1 MATHVIIAFVPPYL
15 QRSFP
20 THEALDAVYATVVG
34 VSATVS
40 AVLIG
45 VICEVRAGAFPM
57 ATWVFSSDTLLHYI
71 RPALERGAP
80 VHPEL

>member
-15 QRSFP
+15 QRAFP

-45 VICEVRAGAFPM
+45 VICEVRLRCFP
-57 ATWVFSSDTLLHYI
+57 W
-71 RPALERGAP
+71 
-80 VHPEL
+80 

>member
-40 AVLIG
+40 AIIIG
-45 VICEVRAGAFPM
+45 VICEVRTTG
-57 ATWVFSSDTLLHYI
+57 VL
-71 RPALERGAP
+71 
-80 VHPEL
+80 

>member
-15 QRSFP
+15 QRAFP

-40 AVLIG
+40 AVIFG
-45 VICEVRAGAFPM
+45 VICEVRAGAFP
-57 ATWVFSSDTLLHYI
+57 
-71 RPALERGAP
+71 R
-80 VHPEL
+80 HPWQC